1 MAGVSYYSRC
11 VIGED
16 MKKILLILV
25 GGTICTSVD
34 KDGILSVNDVAS
46 AKLVENFKKSE
57 SEFADKVDFDITEN
71 LYILS
76 ENLTVEKWNKML
88 GTYRKHIKNDKYDG
102 VIFAHGTDT
111 LAYSAALFS
120 QILADTDVPVF
131 FVAAQARLD
140 EVRTNGNA
148 NFRCAVECI
157 CRNLVAN
164 VYVAYKNPSD
174 GKMMLHLASRLEQCG
189 NYTEDLHSDGAIEIA
204 NIDDDII
211 EKISSKFPR
220 ENVKVMI
227 DKDKLTLKECVL
239 MITPYVGINY
249 NAYDYK
255 KFSAVLHRTYHSG
268 TACTEE
274 KESERSILYMID
286 KCSALGVD
294 SFFAPSKDFG
304 VIYETV
310 SEISK
315 FEPKGGK
322 KIGFLYGMT
331 DEAAYAKLLIA
342 YSYFDDKEKIKEFIH
357 TECNFEYFD
366 KQVMR

>member
-1 MAGVSYYSRC
+1 
-11 VIGED
+11 

-25 GGTICTSVD
+25 GGTICTSLGD
-34 KDGILSVNDVAS
+34 DGTLAVNDAAS
-46 AKLVENFKKSE
+46 AKLVENFKNSD
-57 SEFADKVDFDITEN
+57 SDFADRVDFNVTEN

-76 ENLTVEKWNKML
+76 ENLTVSKWNKIL
-88 GTYRKHIKNDKYDG
+88 DTYKKHINRDDYDG

-140 EVRTNGNA
+140 EERTNGNA
-148 NFRCAVECI
+148 NFRTAVECI
-157 CRNLVAN
+157 CNGIVPN

-174 GKMMLHLASRLEQCG
+174 GKMLLHLASRLEQCD
-189 NYTEDLHSDGAIEIA
+189 NYTEDLHSSGAIDIT
-204 NIDDDII
+204 NINS
-211 EKISSKFPR
+211 EKIKEISKKFPC

-227 DKDKLTLKECVL
+227 DKEKLTLKECVM

-249 NAYDYK
+249 GVYDYSR
-255 KFSAVLHRTYHSG
+255 FDAVLHGTYHSG
-268 TACTEE
+268 TACVEDSTCEH
-274 KESERSILYMID
+274 SILYMID
-286 KCSALGVD
+286 KCSEMGVD

-331 DEAAYAKLLIA
+331 DEVAYAKLLIA
-342 YSYFDDKEKIKEFIH
+342 YSYFDDKEKIKEYVH

-366 KQVMR
+366 KQVIK

>member
-1 MAGVSYYSRC
+1 
-11 VIGED
+11 

-25 GGTICTSVD
+25 GGTICTALSD
-34 KDGILSVNDVAS
+34 DGTLSVNDKAS
-46 AKLVENFKKSE
+46 AKLVENFKNSD
-57 SEFADKVDFDITEN
+57 SEFVGKAWFDVTEN

-76 ENLTVEKWNKML
+76 ENLTIAKWNKML
-88 GTYRKHIKNDKYDG
+88 DTYKKHIKRDNYDG

-111 LAYSAALFS
+111 LAYSASLFS

-140 EVRTNGNA
+140 VKRTNGNE
-148 NFRCAVECI
+148 NFRTAVECI
-157 CRNLVAN
+157 CRGIIPN

-174 GKMMLHLASRLEQCG
+174 GKTMLHLASRLEQCD
-189 NYTEDLHSDGAIEIA
+189 NYTEDLHSKGAIDITNINDDKIKEI
-204 NIDDDII
+204 
-211 EKISSKFPR
+211 SRTFPK
-220 ENVKVMI
+220 ENVKVLI
-227 DKDKLTLKECVL
+227 DKDKLSLKDCVM

-249 NAYDYK
+249 GVYDYSR
-255 KFSAVLHRTYHSG
+255 FGAVLHGTYHSG
-268 TACTEE
+268 TACVEE
-274 KESERSILYMID
+274 SLSEYSILYMIE
-286 KCSALGVD
+286 KCSAMGVD

-304 VIYETV
+304 EIYETI

-315 FEPKGGK
+315 YEPKGGK

-357 TECNFEYFD
+357 TDCNFEYFD
-366 KQVMR
+366 KQVKK